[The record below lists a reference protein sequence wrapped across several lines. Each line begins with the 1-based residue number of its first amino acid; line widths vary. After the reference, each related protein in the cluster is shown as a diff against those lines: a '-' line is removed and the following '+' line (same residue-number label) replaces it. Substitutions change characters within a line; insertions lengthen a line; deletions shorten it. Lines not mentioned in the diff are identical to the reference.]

1 MIPQRRTVPRTPA
14 GNARDLPPGSTP
26 PPQQLHL
33 PGTAVGCTNQ
43 MTGNDLIVIAPWIIF
58 GAALAIVLVRL
69 LSSRRRGGRW

>member
-1 MIPQRRTVPRTPA
+1 MISQRRTGA
-14 GNARDLPPGSTP
+14 QDARRGRADFAPGSTP

-58 GAALAIVLVRL
+58 GAALAVVLVRL
-69 LSSRRRGGRW
+69 LHSRRRGGRW

>member
-1 MIPQRRTVPRTPA
+1 MIPQPGTGPQDGRK
-14 GNARDLPPGSTP
+14 ARGSRSGSTP

-33 PGTAVGCTNQ
+33 PGTAAGCTDQ

-58 GAALAIVLVRL
+58 GAALAVVLVRL

>member
-1 MIPQRRTVPRTPA
+1 MIPQPGTGAQDGRK
-14 GNARDLPPGSTP
+14 ARCSRSGSTP

-33 PGTAVGCTNQ
+33 PGTAAGCTDQ

-58 GAALAIVLVRL
+58 GAALAVVLVRL